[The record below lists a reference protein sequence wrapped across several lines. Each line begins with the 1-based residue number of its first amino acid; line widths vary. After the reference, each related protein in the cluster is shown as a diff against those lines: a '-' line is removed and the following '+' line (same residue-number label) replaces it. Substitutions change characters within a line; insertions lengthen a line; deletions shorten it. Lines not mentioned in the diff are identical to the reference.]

1 MKPSASG
8 LYLLQNSAAHGRLP
22 SVDRPALLDND
33 AAFGC
38 FVRFCPLAQTIWT
51 LNMQS
56 FHAQHDNGVPTLHV
70 MPSSVKNV
78 SCDSCFFDKAIAIP
92 RNTLACAKPPHPLMN
107 MSSEIWGTVNM
118 PFPHG
123 LRYCVLVIDHHT
135 NFRWVRFLE
144 SKDDTCSELDE
155 PILLE
160 VRYLHARFQYASS
173 AIAAVLK
180 FDSYSVFEAKATRH
194 ICGRLGVGVQFSPP
208 YAHHMLGKAERPWR
222 PECLHR

>member
-1 MKPSASG
+1 MLS
-8 LYLLQNSAAHGRLP
+8 
-22 SVDRPALLDND
+22 
-33 AAFGC
+33 
-38 FVRFCPLAQTIWT
+38 
-51 LNMQS
+51 
-56 FHAQHDNGVPTLHV
+56 GVPTSLV

-78 SCDSCFFDKAIAIP
+78 SCDSFLFDKAIAVP

-118 PFPHG
+118 PSPHG
-123 LRYCVLVIDHHT
+123 LRYCLLVIDHHT
-135 NFRWVRFLE
+135 NFMWVRFPK

-173 AIAAVLK
+173 AIAPVLK

-194 ICGRLGVGVQFSPP
+194 MCGRLGVGAQHPTLTTCLERRSVPGVRKASIDNKEHAPLYYFVCYAQHTIRSP
-208 YAHHMLGKAERPWR
+208 R
-222 PECLHR
+222 